1 MASLQPVD
9 PVAAGGRGVC
19 SMIDDRDP
27 ALGPTL
33 FYVLFN
39 RDTSCGYWEHRG
51 LLCKGRG

>member
-39 RDTSCGYWEHRG
+39 RDISCGYWEHRG